1 VGREAA
7 RPAIEADLP
16 ALAEL
21 RAVGV
26 AELHTKRGGKLLAEE
41 LAASAGPERLAEAVR
56 DSAQGLFVGTLADV
70 PVGYALA
77 RCQSL
82 ASSELL
88 GVLEELFVE
97 QAARGVGVGEA
108 LVDLTLSWLGQRGC
122 VGVDTHA
129 LPGDRPTKN
138 FLEDAGFRARV
149 LVMHRPLPGAV
160 GPPS

>member
-7 RPAIEADLP
+7 RPAVEADLP

-21 RAVGV
+21 RTACL
-26 AELHTKRGGKLLAEE
+26 AELDTKRGGRLLAGQ
-41 LAASAGPERLAEAVR
+41 LNATAGPEPLAEAVR

-70 PVGYALA
+70 TVGYALA
-77 RCQSL
+77 HWRAL
-82 ASSELL
+82 AGGELL

-108 LVDLTLSWLGQRGC
+108 LVDVALAWLGHQGC
-122 VGVDTHA
+122 VGVDTYA

-149 LVMHRPLPGAV
+149 LVMHRPLPAAE